1 MGNCWGS
8 KSSSSSSPSS
18 VSQSPGFTGDISSG
32 GLSLTTS
39 NTVSGGSNVSGNSAF
54 SASSGGE
61 EVCPSGQI
69 LPTPNLRIFSF
80 AELKIATKNFRND
93 TVLGEG
99 GFGKVHKGWL
109 DDKGGS
115 SRGGSGSVVAV
126 KKLNSESMQGY
137 EEWQSEVN
145 FLGRLSHPN
154 LVRLVG
160 YCWEDKELLLVYEF
174 MQKGSLENHLFGRGS
189 AVQPLPWGIRLKILI
204 GAARGLAFLHA
215 SEKQIIYRDFK
226 ASNILLDG
234 SYHAKLS
241 DFGLAK
247 IGPSASKSHV
257 TTRVMGTYGYA
268 APEYVATGH
277 LYVKS
282 DVYGFG
288 VVLVEMLTGMRALDT
303 NRPSAQHNL
312 VEWVK
317 PHLSDKRKLKNIMD
331 SRLEGKYPS
340 RGAVLIAQLALTC
353 LAPEQKTRPSMKEVV
368 ERLEGVEAVNEKP
381 RPPRV
386 HSSQH
391 LSSRNAQSYRSP
403 HHPRQDRNRLHKLP
417 TR

>member
-1 MGNCWGS
+1 MPNYQTSAWQKLVLQLVNHMLQQGLWGHMDMLHQNML
-8 KSSSSSSPSS
+8 PR
-18 VSQSPGFTGDISSG
+18 VS
-32 GLSLTTS
+32 
-39 NTVSGGSNVSGNSAF
+39 
-54 SASSGGE
+54 
-61 EVCPSGQI
+61 
-69 LPTPNLRIFSF
+69 
-80 AELKIATKNFRND
+80 
-93 TVLGEG
+93 
-99 GFGKVHKGWL
+99 
-109 DDKGGS
+109 
-115 SRGGSGSVVAV
+115 
-126 KKLNSESMQGY
+126 
-137 EEWQSEVN
+137 
-145 FLGRLSHPN
+145 
-154 LVRLVG
+154 
-160 YCWEDKELLLVYEF
+160 
-174 MQKGSLENHLFGRGS
+174 
-189 AVQPLPWGIRLKILI
+189 
-204 GAARGLAFLHA
+204 
-215 SEKQIIYRDFK
+215 K
-226 ASNILLDG
+226 ASVLLKLDALILV
-234 SYHAKLS
+234 KLKT
-241 DFGLAK
+241 K
-247 IGPSASKSHV
+247 IVGIL
-257 TTRVMGTYGYA
+257 
-268 APEYVATGH
+268 TGH